1 MNKNENDTIKLLI
14 ANMLDDDFWRFHI
27 SSVIDSL
34 WNVNSTKD
42 YQKAVEVLLKTVKND
57 DKEETL
63 KYLIDMY
70 RSPNEKLDDEY
81 VCKHANDLLDMIYR
95 VRIVDLIYY
104 YYLKDSLSEEEVKN
118 VNLCEI
124 LLEANPKEKQFFEE
138 LKHEIVIFMVNRIE
152 CSVNEYTIRMLKSD
166 IFEHLNK
173 QLEYEDSLAAKN
185 NSIVKAQYFQNSV
198 DGGIIV

>member
-152 CSVNEYTIRMLKSD
+152 RSVNEYTIRMLKSD